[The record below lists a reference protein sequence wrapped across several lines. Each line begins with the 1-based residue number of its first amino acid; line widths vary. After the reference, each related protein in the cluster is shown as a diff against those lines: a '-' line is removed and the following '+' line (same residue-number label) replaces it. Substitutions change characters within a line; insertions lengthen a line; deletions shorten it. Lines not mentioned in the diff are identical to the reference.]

1 MRSAVPPQAP
11 QRGGLARWLGPL
23 HITGSVW
30 FRLLCFGAKVV
41 PERPKRFLLPIF
53 TLVFSACLGGVRRA
67 IGDNL
72 QVVMGACGFWE
83 RQRRVFR
90 TLKTFAWCMTERYE
104 RLATDRRVEVTAEG
118 EEHWK
123 QIMASGDGVILM
135 TAHIGHWEVGSMVA
149 PTRERRHVHIV
160 REEEMDPRAQ
170 EFLQKLFEEQGDDQG
185 FTMHFAKDD
194 PMLGVKLH
202 RSLQAG
208 DVVAVQGD
216 RPRST
221 GGALTTEMFGR
232 PMDLPKGPAALAR
245 SSGCPILPVFVYRA
259 GRLRS
264 RVVFQ
269 EPIFVPPTDDRR
281 GDIEI
286 AVRRMAQSVES
297 AIRRHPTQW
306 FCFRSLWPDAK

>member
-1 MRSAVPPQAP
+1 MTSAAPPQAP
-11 QRGGLARWLGPL
+11 QRGWIARWLGPL
-23 HITGSVW
+23 HVTGSFW
-30 FRLLCFGAKVV
+30 FRLQLFGTKVV
-41 PERPKRFLLPIF
+41 PEGLKHVLLPIF
-53 TLVFSACLGGVRRA
+53 TFFFFTCLHGVRRA
-67 IGDNL
+67 IGSNL
-72 QVVMGACGFWE
+72 RVVMGPCGFWE

-118 EEHWK
+118 EDYWK
-123 QIMASGDGVILM
+123 QAVAPGTGVILM

-149 PTRERRHVHIV
+149 PTREKRHVHIV

-170 EFLQKLFEEQGDDQG
+170 AFLQNLFEEQGEEQG
-185 FTMHFAKDD
+185 FTMHFAKQD
-194 PMLGVKLH
+194 PMMGVKLM
-202 RSLQAG
+202 RALQAG
-208 DVVAVQGD
+208 DMVAVQGD

-221 GGALTTEMFGR
+221 GGAMTTEMFGR

-269 EPIFVPPTDDRR
+269 EPIFVPSTEDRR
-281 GDIEI
+281 GDLEE
-286 AVRRMAQSVES
+286 AVRRMAFQVES
-297 AIRRHPTQW
+297 AIRRQPTQW
-306 FCFRSLWPDAK
+306 FCFRSLWPEES